1 MRISSVATVT
11 LKIPFSDLYDG
22 PRAKR
27 RGWTEFDTL
36 LVRIETEDGLVGW
49 GEAFAYGCASAVN
62 AMIRDSVAPLV
73 VGQEIGDVA
82 AFTLK
87 LQQDLHIWGR
97 YGITMFAISGVDIAL
112 WDLAARQAG
121 QNLATHLGG
130 RVREHITAYA
140 SLVRYGGAEP
150 IAVMCRHAVSEG
162 FRDIKLHEI
171 AYEPIAAARAAIG
184 AEIRL
189 TTDVNCAW
197 SLAEAEAMLPK
208 MKALDLYWVE
218 EPTFPP
224 EDYEAHKALG
234 RFGVA
239 LSAGENAC
247 TAVEFGRLSTALT
260 FPQPSVI
267 KVGGISEFI
276 KATKHAGSLGRTVMP
291 HSPYFGPGYWATLQ
305 LAAHLQPVGLFE
317 YMYVKPD
324 AWCGRDIPLPLNGRI
339 AIPDA
344 IGTGFVPDEDTLR
357 RYRVA

>member
-1 MRISSVATVT
+1 MRIRSVDTVT

-36 LVRIETEDGLVGW
+36 LVRVEAEDGTVGW

-62 AMIRDSVAPLV
+62 AMIRDTVAPLV
-73 VGQEIGDVA
+73 VGQEIADVA

-87 LQQDLHIWGR
+87 LQKDLHIWGR
-97 YGITMFAISGVDIAL
+97 YGVTIFAISAIDIAL
-112 WDLAARQAG
+112 WDIAAKQAGKSLAA
-121 QNLATHLGG
+121 HLGG
-130 RVREHITAYA
+130 RVRESITAYA

-150 IAVMCRHAVSEG
+150 IAVMTQRAVTEG
-162 FRDIKLHEI
+162 YRDIKLHEI
-171 AYEPIAAARAAIG
+171 AYEPIEVARKAIG
-184 AEIRL
+184 PDVRL

-197 SLAEAEAMLPK
+197 SLAEAEDLLPK
-208 MKALDLYWVE
+208 MKALGLYWVE

-224 EDYEAHKALG
+224 EDYETHKALA

-247 TAVEFGRLSTALT
+247 TAQEFTRLSAALT

-267 KVGGISEFI
+267 KIGGVSEFV
-276 KATKHAGSLGRTVMP
+276 KATNHAASLGRTVMP

-305 LAAHLQPVGLFE
+305 LAAHLEAVGLFE
-317 YMYVKPD
+317 YMYVEPE
-324 AWCGRDIPLPLNGRI
+324 AYCGKDIPLPKNGQI
-339 AIPDA
+339 AIPNA
-344 IGTGFVPDEDTLR
+344 PGIGFTPDDDTLR

>member
-1 MRISSVATVT
+1 MRIKSVDTVT
-11 LKIPFSDLYDG
+11 LKIPFDDLYDG

-36 LVRIETEDGLVGW
+36 LVRIETDDGVVGW
-49 GEAFAYGCASAVN
+49 GEAFAYGCASAVG
-62 AMIRDSVAPLV
+62 ALIRDTVAPLV
-73 VGQEIGDVA
+73 VGQEIADVT
-82 AFTLK
+82 AFALK
-87 LQQDLHIWGR
+87 LQRDLHIWGR
-97 YGITMFAISGVDIAL
+97 YGITIFAISGVDIAL
-112 WDLAARQAG
+112 WDIAAKQAGKSLAA
-121 QNLATHLGG
+121 HLGG
-130 RVREHITAYA
+130 RVRDSITAYA
-140 SLVRYGGAEP
+140 SLVRYGGPEP
-150 IAVMCRHAVSEG
+150 ISAMTKRAVSEG
-162 FRDIKLHEI
+162 YRDIKLHEI
-171 AYEPIAAARAAIG
+171 AYEPIEAARKAIG
-184 AEIRL
+184 PDVRL

-197 SLAEAEAMLPK
+197 SLGEAETLLPK
-208 MKALDLYWVE
+208 MQALGLYWVE

-224 EDYEAHKALG
+224 EDYETHKALS

-247 TAVEFGRLSTALT
+247 TAVEFERLSAALT

-267 KVGGISEFI
+267 KIGGVSEFV
-276 KATKHAGSLGRTVMP
+276 KATRHAASLGKTVMP

-324 AWCGRDIPLPLNGRI
+324 AYVGRDIPLPKNGQI

-344 IGTGFVPDEDTLR
+344 PGIGFMPDEDTLR

>member
-1 MRISSVATVT
+1 MRIKSVDTVT

-36 LVRIETEDGLVGW
+36 LIRIETEDGLIGW
-49 GEAFAYGCASAVN
+49 GEAFAYGCASAVG
-62 AMIRDSVAPLV
+62 ALIRDTVAPLV
-73 VGQEIGDVA
+73 VGQEITDVA

-97 YGITMFAISGVDIAL
+97 YGITIFAISGVDIAL
-112 WDLAARQAG
+112 WDLAAKTAG
-121 QNLATHLGG
+121 QNLAIHLGG
-130 RVREHITAYA
+130 RVREEITAYA
-140 SLVRYGGAEP
+140 SLVRYGGPEP
-150 IAVMCRHAVSEG
+150 IAVMTKRAVAEG

-171 AYEPIAAARAAIG
+171 AYEPIEAARKAIG
-184 AEIRL
+184 RDIRL

-197 SLAEAEAMLPK
+197 SLSEAEAMLPK

-224 EDYEAHKALG
+224 EDYETHKALS

-247 TAVEFGRLSTALT
+247 TAVEFARLSAALT

-267 KVGGISEFI
+267 KVGGVSEFV
-276 KATKHAGSLGRTVMP
+276 KATQHAAALGRTVMP

-305 LAAHLQPVGLFE
+305 LAAHLPAVGLFE
-317 YMYVKPD
+317 YMYVEPE
-324 AWCGRDIPLPLNGRI
+324 AYCGKAIPLPQNGRI
-339 AIPDA
+339 AIPNTPG
-344 IGTGFVPDEDTLR
+344 IGFTPDEDTLQ

>member
-1 MRISSVATVT
+1 MRIRSVEAIT

-22 PRAKR
+22 PRTKR
-27 RGWTEFDTL
+27 RGWTEFDTV
-36 LVRIETEDGLVGW
+36 LVRIEMESGLVGW
-49 GEAFAYGCASAVN
+49 GEAFAYGCASAVS
-62 AMIRDSVAPLV
+62 ALIRDTVAPLV
-73 VGQEIGDVA
+73 IGQEVADVA

-97 YGITMFAISGVDIAL
+97 YGITIFAISGVDIAL
-112 WDLAARQAG
+112 WDLAAKKAG
-121 QNLATHLGG
+121 KNLATHLGG
-130 RVREHITAYA
+130 RVREQIEAYA
-140 SLVRYGGAEP
+140 SLVRYGGAAP
-150 IAVMCRHAVSEG
+150 IAAMTRRAVVDG

-171 AYEPIAAARAAIG
+171 AYEPIAAARQAIG
-184 AEIRL
+184 PDIRL

-197 SLAEAEAMLPK
+197 SLTEAEAMLPR

-224 EDYEAHKALG
+224 EDYQTHKALS

-247 TAVEFGRLSTALT
+247 TAVEFERLSAVLT

-267 KVGGISEFI
+267 KVGGVSEFI
-276 KATKHAGSLGRTVMP
+276 KATKQAAGLGRTVMP

-305 LAAHLQPVGLFE
+305 MAAHLPAVGLFE
-317 YMYVKPD
+317 YMYVEPE
-324 AWCGRDIPLPLNGRI
+324 AYCGRDIPLPQDGRI
-339 AIPDA
+339 AIPDTPG
-344 IGTGFVPDEDTLR
+344 IGFEPDETTLQ

>member
-1 MRISSVATVT
+1 MRIRSVDTVT

-49 GEAFAYGCASAVN
+49 GEAFAYGCASAVG

-73 VGQEIGDVA
+73 VGQEIGNVA

-97 YGITMFAISGVDIAL
+97 YGITIFAISGIDIAL
-112 WDLAARQAG
+112 WDLAAKQAG
-121 QNLATHLGG
+121 QNLAVHLGG
-130 RVREHITAYA
+130 RVREEITAYA

-150 IAVMCRHAVSEG
+150 IAVMTRRAVDEG
-162 FRDIKLHEI
+162 FCDIKLHEI

-184 AEIRL
+184 KDIRL

-197 SLAEAEAMLPK
+197 SLAEAEAMLPR
-208 MKALDLYWVE
+208 MRALDLYWVE

-224 EDYEAHKALG
+224 EDYETHKALA

-247 TAVEFGRLSTALT
+247 TAVEFVRLSAALT

-267 KVGGISEFI
+267 KVGGVSEFI
-276 KATKHAGSLGRTVMP
+276 KATRQAATLGRTVMP

-324 AWCGRDIPLPLNGRI
+324 AYCGLDIPLPQDGRI
-339 AIPDA
+339 TIPDTPG
-344 IGTGFVPDEDTLR
+344 IGFAPDDNTLQ